1 MPYDFADLGN
11 AALEALTFTLVFIV
25 PMALATMAVGKLGMD
40 R

>member
-11 AALEALTFTLVFIV
+11 AALEALMFTIVFIV
-25 PMALATMAVGKLGMD
+25 PVALAVYATGKLGMD